1 MNSITTLGDVKTIGN
16 VGSGITLIH
25 GDCLE
30 VMPLLPDN
38 CFDAIIADIP
48 YG

>member
-1 MNSITTLGDVKTIGN
+1 MKTITELEDVKTIGN

-25 GDCLE
+25 GDCLD
-30 VMPLLPDN
+30 VMPLLPDV